1 MSFMGTRYMAVQLLQ
16 AIRNKR
22 QPCRVEPADAK
33 TPLMSFRKLAFFAA
47 ALALASPLAAGVRPA
62 VQPGGDIPKSF
73 QGAVPPIPKGG
84 DIPSRFAPPRSE
96 FQYVRREVTI
106 PMRDGVKLYAVLI
119 LPKQAGTFPVML
131 DRTPY
136 SADKATS
143 RGSFGVLPEN
153 ILSPLAAELVR
164 AGYIVAYEDVRGK
177 YKSGGDYVMNRPL
190 RGPLNPTAVDHST
203 DAYDTIDW
211 LVKNVPESNGR
222 VGTIGTSYDGFTTL
236 MSLVNPH
243 PALKAS
249 VPINPM
255 VDVWKGDDWFHNGAF
270 RQEMI
275 SYVYG
280 QTASKDSDE
289 DWFSG
294 GYDDYNAFLRH
305 GSAGAYGKA
314 MGMEQLPFWQR
325 LTEHPAY
332 DEYWQDQAVDRILG
346 EKPLTVPTL
355 IVGSLW
361 DQEDIYGAPAVFD
374 AVKHSD
380 SGNAHLVLGPWHHG
394 EANGAASTL
403 GPLDWGSDTGKWF
416 RKNVLLPF
424 LDQHLKGGPAADI
437 ARVTAFEVG
446 PDDWQRLADWPP
458 ACARGCPAGLTPL
471 YPAAGKSL
479 AFEAPSAAG
488 FDSYVS
494 DPARPVTY
502 RQRPNISPWASGST
516 WRFWLEDDQRFAEAR
531 PDVLTYESAPLTQ
544 PLTLRGTP
552 LVHLVASTS
561 GTDSDWVVKLI
572 DVYPPHDRDKPQMGG
587 YELAIAMDV
596 MRGRYRADP
605 AHPQPLTPN
614 APLTYEF
621 ALPTVDYVVQPGH
634 RLMVQVQSSWF
645 PLYDRNPQTFVPNIF
660 FAKAGDYRAATQKVF
675 TGPDGTWIGLP
686 VVR

>member
-1 MSFMGTRYMAVQLLQ
+1 MRLRRF
-16 AIRNKR
+16 
-22 QPCRVEPADAK
+22 
-33 TPLMSFRKLAFFAA
+33 AFLAA
-47 ALALASPLAAGVRPA
+47 ALALAAPALASDHVQPA

-73 QGAVPPIPKGG
+73 HGAVPPIPKGG
-84 DIPSRFAPPRSE
+84 DIPKRFTPPRAG
-96 FQYVRREVTI
+96 FQYERREVMI

-119 LPKQAGTFPVML
+119 LPKQPGKFPIML

-203 DAYDTIDW
+203 DAWDTIDW
-211 LVKNVPESNGR
+211 LVKNVPESNGK

-243 PALKAS
+243 PALRAS

-280 QTASKDSDE
+280 QTATKESDE
-289 DWFSG
+289 DWFSA
-294 GYDDYNAFLRH
+294 GYDDYNSYLRY

-325 LTEHPAY
+325 LTEHPDY
-332 DEYWQDQAVDRILG
+332 DEYWQDQAVDRILARA
-346 EKPLTVPTL
+346 PLTVPTL
-355 IVGSLW
+355 LVGSEW
-361 DQEDIYGAPAVFD
+361 DQEDIYGAPAAFN
-374 AVKHSD
+374 AVKSSD
-380 SGNAHLVLGPWHHG
+380 NAHLVLGPWHHG

-416 RKNVLLPF
+416 RQNLLLPF
-424 LDQHLKGGPAADI
+424 LDQHLKGGPPANI

-446 PDDWQRLADWPP
+446 PNQWQRLNDWPV
-458 ACARGCPAGLTPL
+458 ACASGCAAKLERLYLLPYRGL
-471 YPAAGKSL
+471 
-479 AFEAPSAAG
+479 G
-488 FDSYVS
+488 FDAEPGNTFDTYVS

-502 RQRPNISPWASGST
+502 RQRPNLSPWATGST

-531 PDVLTYESAPLTQ
+531 PDVLTYQTDPLTQ
-544 PLTLRGTP
+544 PLSLKGTP

-561 GTDSDWVVKLI
+561 GTDSDWIVKLI
-572 DVYPPHDRDKPQMGG
+572 DVFPPHYPDKPEMGG

-596 MRGRYRADP
+596 MRGRYRTDP

-614 APLTYEF
+614 RPLTYEF
-621 ALPTVDYVVQPGH
+621 ALPTVDYTVQPGH

-645 PLYDRNPQTFVPNIF
+645 PLYDRNPQTFVSNIF
-660 FAKAGDYRAATQKVF
+660 FAKPVDYRAATQTVF
-675 TGPDGTWIGLP
+675 TGADGTWIGLP
-686 VVR
+686 VVK

>member
-1 MSFMGTRYMAVQLLQ
+1 MKL
-16 AIRNKR
+16 NK
-22 QPCRVEPADAK
+22 C
-33 TPLMSFRKLAFFAA
+33 AFVAA
-47 ALALASPLAAGVRPA
+47 AFLAAAPVFAETHVQPA
-62 VQPGGDIPKSF
+62 VEPGGDIPKNF
-73 QGAVPPIPKGG
+73 RPTVPPIPKGG
-84 DIPSRFAPPRSE
+84 DIPERFAAPRAE
-96 FQYVRREVTI
+96 FQYVRREVMI

-119 LPKQAGTFPVML
+119 LPKTAGKYPVML

-143 RGSFGVLPEN
+143 RGSFGPQPED

-211 LVKNVPESNGR
+211 LVRNVPESNGR
-222 VGTIGTSYDGFTTL
+222 VGTFGTSYDGFTTL

-249 VPINPM
+249 VPMNPM

-280 QTASKDSDE
+280 QTATKQSDE
-289 DWFSG
+289 DWFTSA
-294 GYDDYNAFLRH
+294 YDDYTTYLRY
-305 GSAGAYGKA
+305 GSAGAYGQA
-314 MGMEQLPFWQR
+314 MGMEQLPFWVR
-325 LTEHPAY
+325 LTEHPDY

-346 EKPLTVPTL
+346 AKPLTVPTL
-355 IVGSLW
+355 IVGSEW
-361 DQEDIYGAPAVFD
+361 DQEDIYGAPAVFE
-374 AVKHSD
+374 AVKASD

-394 EANGAASTL
+394 EENGAASTL

-416 RKNVLLPF
+416 RENVLLPF
-424 LDQHLKGGPAADI
+424 LDEHLKGGPPANI

-446 PDDWQRLADWPP
+446 PNQWQRLADWPP
-458 ACARGCPAGLTPL
+458 SCARGCPAGLTPL
-471 YPAAGKSL
+471 YLAPGKSL
-479 AFEAPSAAG
+479 SFDAPAGRAFE
-488 FDSYVS
+488 SYVS

-502 RQRPNISPWASGST
+502 RQRPDISPWAPGST
-516 WRFWLEDDQRFAEAR
+516 WRYWLEDDQRFAEAR
-531 PDVLTYESAPLTQ
+531 PDVLTYETPPLTQ
-544 PLTLRGTP
+544 PLSLEGTP
-552 LVHLVASTS
+552 LVHLLASTS

-572 DVYPPHDRDKPQMGG
+572 DVYPGQYAQKPAMGG

-605 AHPQPLTPN
+605 GHPQPLKPD

-621 ALPTVDYVVQPGH
+621 ALPNVDYVVEPGH

-645 PLYDRNPQTFVPNIF
+645 PLYDRNPQTFVPNIM
-660 FAKAGDYRAATQKVF
+660 FAKPSDYRPATQKVF
-675 TGPDGTWIGLP
+675 TGADGSWIGLP
-686 VVR
+686 VVK